1 MRTKLLL
8 LLLLANFSISTY
20 GQRNLISNGD
30 FETWSESKPL
40 GWYTFYD
47 NIFQSSISQNGSF
60 SVKMQILHPE
70 DQLRSLEFP
79 SIKTNKTYRV
89 TMYYRVA
96 SGSMNDLSIG
106 LYNSGIEL
114 VRSNSV
120 DFSSSEWKKI
130 EFDYTNTVA
139 EDFQI
144 IVNASGDLNSEI
156 LIDNISIVDINED
169 PLKTVSIPDINF
181 EKKLIS
187 LGIDSGIP
195 DGKVLNINVDRVNH
209 LDVSE
214 SSITD
219 LTGIEAFI
227 GLRSLDVA
235 MNNLTTIDVSQNKKI
250 NSLIVNNNELTN
262 LDLSQNRSIISLHV
276 NNNKLKDLDLSS
288 NIDLYSLIA
297 YDNELTNVNLTKST
311 ELKTLWIYNNK
322 LTSLDISSNIHLDQL
337 NCGQN
342 KLTEL
347 DISNNVDLEYLDVY
361 SNYLTSLNVTKN
373 TSLKSIDC
381 YKNQLTSLNTDN
393 NIILESLDCSS
404 NALSTIDVKNNPELV
419 YLNIGVNNIKEVDV
433 TQQTKLDIF
442 YCFKNQIKSLN
453 LSQNKLLTSF
463 SCQENQLTSLDFS
476 HNPELIWF
484 DCSKNQITSLDISK
498 NPKVNE
504 IGCDDNKLTYLN
516 LRNGNNTNFNVK
528 RYYITFI
535 NNPDL
540 TCILVDDAAYS
551 TANWSEAKDAHASY
565 STTCTLGLETS
576 VFDKV
581 ALYPN
586 PTKGDVTI
594 TNLSLNK
601 ATVYNSVGQ
610 LMKSFT
616 LDTANTN
623 NTISLSGLPK
633 GIYYVYLINQDAAS
647 AKKVIVE

>member
-20 GQRNLISNGD
+20 GQRNLLSNGD
-30 FETWSESKPL
+30 FETWSESKPE
-40 GWYTFYD
+40 GWFIFYN
-47 NIFQSSISQNGSF
+47 NIFQSSIAQNGSF
-60 SVKMQILHPE
+60 SAKMQILHPE
-70 DQLRSLEFP
+70 DQLRGLEFP
-79 SIKTNKTYRV
+79 SVEINKTYRV
-89 TMYYRVA
+89 TMYYKVA
-96 SGSMNDLSIG
+96 SGSMRNLSIG

-114 VRSNSV
+114 IRNNTV

-130 EFDYTNTVA
+130 ELEYTNTAA
-139 EDFQI
+139 EYFQI
-144 IVNASGDLNSEI
+144 IINASGVINSEI

-195 DGKVLNINVDRVNH
+195 DGKVLNINVDRINH
-209 LDVSE
+209 LDISE

-219 LTGIEAFI
+219 LTGIEAFK
-227 GLRSLDVA
+227 GLRSLDISI
-235 MNNLTTIDVSQNKKI
+235 NNLTILDLSQNKKI

-288 NIDLYSLIA
+288 NIHLYSLIA
-297 YDNELTNVNLTKST
+297 YDNELTNVNLTKSI
-311 ELKTLWIYNNK
+311 ELKTLWIDNNK
-322 LTSLDISSNIHLDQL
+322 LTSLDITANTSLNQL

-342 KLTEL
+342 KLTDL
-347 DISNNVDLEYLDVY
+347 DISNNIDLEYLDVY

-463 SCQENQLTSLDFS
+463 ACQQNQLTSLDFS

-586 PTKGDVTI
+586 PTKGNVTI

-601 ATVYNSVGQ
+601 ATVYNSTGQ
-610 LMKSFT
+610 LVKSFT
-616 LDTANTN
+616 LDTANTS

-633 GIYYVYLINQDAAS
+633 GIYYVYLINQNAAS

>member
-156 LIDNISIVDINED
+156 LIDNISIIDINED
-169 PLKTVSIPDINF
+169 PLETVSIPDINF

-195 DGKVLNINVDRVNH
+195 DGKVLNINIDTVMDLN
-209 LDVSE
+209 LNN

-219 LTGIEAFI
+219 LTGIEAFTN
-227 GLRSLDVA
+227 LRSLEVSR
-235 MNNLTTIDVSQNKKI
+235 NNLIAINLSQNKKI
-250 NSLIVNNNELTN
+250 SDLRVDNNKLTN
-262 LDLSQNRSIISLHV
+262 LDLS
-276 NNNKLKDLDLSS
+276 S
-288 NIDLYSLIA
+288 NTRLYLIYA
-297 YDNELTNVNLTKST
+297 FDNELATVNLTKNT
-311 ELKTLWIYNNK
+311 QLTNLMIYNNK
-322 LTSLDISSNIHLDQL
+322 LTSLDINSNIL
-337 NCGQN
+337 
-342 KLTEL
+342 LTNLICDTNRLTDL
-347 DISNNVDLEYLDVY
+347 DISNNVNLEYLDV
-361 SNYLTSLNVTKN
+361 SRNFLTALDVAKHTSLLHLSCNNNQLTNLN
-373 TSLKSIDC
+373 TENNTILQLLSCYENSLVSINISNNLNLEFLDIGANNLSEIDIKQHIKLVQFYCYVNQIKSLDLSQNTLLSSFLC
-381 YKNQLTSLNTDN
+381 MKNQLTSL
-393 NIILESLDCSS
+393 
-404 NALSTIDVKNNPELV
+404 DV
-419 YLNIGVNNIKEVDV
+419 
-433 TQQTKLDIF
+433 
-442 YCFKNQIKSLN
+442 
-453 LSQNKLLTSF
+453 
-463 SCQENQLTSLDFS
+463 S

-484 DCSKNQITSLDISK
+484 DCSDNEITSLDISK
-498 NPKVNE
+498 NPQVNE
-504 IGCDDNKLTYLN
+504 VTCNNNKLTYLN
-516 LRNGNNTNFNVK
+516 LRNGNNTNFDLEME
-528 RYYITFI
+528 YTTFK

-601 ATVYNSVGQ
+601 ATVYNSTGQ
-610 LMKSFT
+610 LVKSFT

>member
-156 LIDNISIVDINED
+156 LIDNISIIDINED
-169 PLKTVSIPDINF
+169 PLETVSIPDINF

-195 DGKVLNINVDRVNH
+195 DGKVLNINIVTVMDLN
-209 LDVSE
+209 LNN

-219 LTGIEAFI
+219 LTGIEAFTN
-227 GLRSLDVA
+227 LRSLEVSR
-235 MNNLTTIDVSQNKKI
+235 NNLIAINLSQNKKI
-250 NSLIVNNNELTN
+250 SDLRVDNNKLTN
-262 LDLSQNRSIISLHV
+262 LDLS
-276 NNNKLKDLDLSS
+276 S
-288 NIDLYSLIA
+288 NTRLYLIYA
-297 YDNELTNVNLTKST
+297 FDNELATVNLTKNT
-311 ELKTLWIYNNK
+311 QLTNLMIYNNK
-322 LTSLDISSNIHLDQL
+322 LTSLDINSNIL
-337 NCGQN
+337 
-342 KLTEL
+342 LTNLICDTNRLTDL
-347 DISNNVDLEYLDVY
+347 DISNNVNLEYLDV
-361 SNYLTSLNVTKN
+361 SRNFLTALDVAKHTSLLHLSCNNNQLTNLN
-373 TSLKSIDC
+373 TENNTILQLLSCYENSLVSINISNNLNLEFLDIGANNLSEIDIKQHIKLVQFYCYVNQIKSLDLSQNTLLSSFLC
-381 YKNQLTSLNTDN
+381 MKNQLTSL
-393 NIILESLDCSS
+393 
-404 NALSTIDVKNNPELV
+404 DV
-419 YLNIGVNNIKEVDV
+419 
-433 TQQTKLDIF
+433 
-442 YCFKNQIKSLN
+442 
-453 LSQNKLLTSF
+453 
-463 SCQENQLTSLDFS
+463 S

-484 DCSKNQITSLDISK
+484 DCSDNEITSLDISK
-498 NPKVNE
+498 NPQVNE
-504 IGCDDNKLTYLN
+504 VTCNNNKLTYLN
-516 LRNGNNTNFNVK
+516 LRNGNNTNFDLEME
-528 RYYITFI
+528 YTTFK

-601 ATVYNSVGQ
+601 ATVYNSTGQ
-610 LMKSFT
+610 LVKSFT